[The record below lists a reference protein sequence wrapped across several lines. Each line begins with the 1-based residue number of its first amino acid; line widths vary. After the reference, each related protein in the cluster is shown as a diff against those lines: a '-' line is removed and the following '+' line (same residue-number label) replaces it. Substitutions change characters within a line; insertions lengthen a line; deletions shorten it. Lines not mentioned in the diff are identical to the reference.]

1 MDQDDDVE
9 HLFSWLQTPE
19 LRYRE
24 FAGAREITDAIVS
37 WQPRPD
43 EASRPV
49 VPGNNVQL
57 AEEYPP
63 DQFPD
68 QTYAPADVVVER
80 GATVDRAAVIE
91 RSTVIE
97 RAVVMER
104 GAAVEHSPA
113 MIAPMPMPAAEP
125 PAPTVPEGP
134 FGLGPAG
141 RASLQDPVIR
151 PPLIQVPAPRQDAP
165 PVLTAAP
172 VQPPLQS
179 APSMQPPP
187 QPAGPAAG
195 GLLGG
200 SYRQN
205 GSDAHPAATDAMASP
220 LSSPESQQRT
230 QRSLD
235 AVFGRL
241 ADARSRLPDPRE
253 RLRHVPGMSPPS
265 GRPR

>member
-37 WQPRPD
+37 WQPRPS
-43 EASRPV
+43 EADTPV
-49 VPGNNVQL
+49 APSHNTQL

-68 QTYAPADVVVER
+68 QTYAPADIVER
-80 GATVDRAAVIE
+80 GPTAERTAVIE

-97 RAVVMER
+97 RATIVDR
-104 GAAVEHSPA
+104 GAAVERSPA
-113 MIAPMPMPAAEP
+113 MIAPVPLPVAEP
-125 PAPTVPEGP
+125 PPAASAEGP
-134 FGLGPAG
+134 FGLGAAG
-141 RASLQDPVIR
+141 RTSLQDPVVR
-151 PPLIQVPAPRQDAP
+151 PPLIQVPAPRQEPPPAAAAP
-165 PVLTAAP
+165 PPEPAP
-172 VQPPLQS
+172 PIQ
-179 APSMQPPP
+179 PP
-187 QPAGPAAG
+187 QPAAPAG
-195 GLLGG
+195 SGLLGG
-200 SYRQN
+200 TYRQN
-205 GSDAHPAATDAMASP
+205 GSSGHLAAPDATASP
-220 LSSPESQQRT
+220 FSSPESQQRT

-253 RLRHVPGMSPPS
+253 RLRHVPGISPPS
-265 GRPR
+265 DRPR